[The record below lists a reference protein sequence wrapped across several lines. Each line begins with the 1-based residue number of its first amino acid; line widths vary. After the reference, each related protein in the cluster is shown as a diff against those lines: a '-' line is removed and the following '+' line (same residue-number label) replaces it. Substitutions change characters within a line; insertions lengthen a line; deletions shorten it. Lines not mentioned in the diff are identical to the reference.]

1 MPISIE
7 IDQEEDGRWIAEIP
21 MIPGCMCY
29 GVTRNEAIRSV
40 EALALRILADQ
51 VEAGDDLIAS
61 TAFCAWKA
69 SLCLQ
74 H

>member
-21 MIPGCMCY
+21 M
-29 GVTRNEAIRSV
+29 TRSEAIRSV

-51 VEAGDDLIAS
+51 VEAGDDMLAS
-61 TAFCAWKA
+61 AAFAVPA
-69 SLCLQ
+69 
-74 H
+74 